1 MRLSPA
7 LAAGIFDL
15 DGVLTRTARV
25 HAAAWKQVFDA
36 LLARQQPPQPPFD
49 AARDYLEHVDGKPR
63 LDGARDF
70 LAARGIALPQGD
82 EGDAPGLQ
90 TLHALGASKN
100 QAFHEV
106 LARDGVEA
114 HPGAA
119 ALLRALRD
127 GGRRTAVV
135 SSSRNA
141 RAVLDAAALAPLL
154 DTVVDG
160 TDAARQRLRG
170 KPAPDLFV
178 EAARRLGVA
187 PARGFVVEDAR
198 SGVAAARSG
207 GFGLVVGMAG
217 RGAAQAEAL
226 RVHGA
231 DLVCQ
236 ELSELTVVNDP
247 CPPALEHLDEI
258 AARLGRGRPAIFLDY
273 DGTLTPIVDRPQDA
287 LLDPPMRE
295 VLGALAARVPL
306 AVVSGRDLGDVRDR
320 VGVAS
325 AYYAGS
331 HGFDIAGPNGERHQH
346 PQAQAR
352 TAALDAAQAMLQA
365 RLFKVQGAL
374 VERKT
379 FSLAVHD
386 RLVADA
392 DLPRVRE
399 AVAAA
404 QVANKG
410 LRVQVG
416 KRVHDFQPDL
426 PWHKGH
432 AVRWLMQA
440 IDGRAAQPGGG
451 QTGSAGAAAGGA
463 ARTERLVPLYIGD
476 DVTDEDAFETLAA
489 DGVTVAVLD
498 APRPTAAQYRLG
510 SADEVRQLLNA
521 LARRLAP
528 GADEG

>member
-1 MRLSPA
+1 
-7 LAAGIFDL
+7 
-15 DGVLTRTARV
+15 
-25 HAAAWKQVFDA
+25 
-36 LLARQQPPQPPFD
+36 
-49 AARDYLEHVDGKPR
+49 
-63 LDGARDF
+63 
-70 LAARGIALPQGD
+70 
-82 EGDAPGLQ
+82 
-90 TLHALGASKN
+90 
-100 QAFHEV
+100 
-106 LARDGVEA
+106 
-114 HPGAA
+114 
-119 ALLRALRD
+119 
-127 GGRRTAVV
+127 
-135 SSSRNA
+135 
-141 RAVLDAAALAPLL
+141 
-154 DTVVDG
+154 
-160 TDAARQRLRG
+160 
-170 KPAPDLFV
+170 
-178 EAARRLGVA
+178 
-187 PARGFVVEDAR
+187 
-198 SGVAAARSG
+198 
-207 GFGLVVGMAG
+207 MAG

-410 LRVQVG
+410 LRVQEG

-432 AVRWLMQA
+432 AVRWLMEA
-440 IDGRAAQPGGG
+440 IGGRAAQSGGG

-463 ARTERLVPLYIGD
+463 APADRLVPLYIGD

-521 LARRLAP
+521 LAGRLAP

>member
-36 LLARQQPPQPPFD
+36 LLERQPPPQPPFD
-49 AARDYLEHVDGKPR
+49 AVRDYLEHVDGKPR

-90 TLHALGASKN
+90 TLHALGALKN

-207 GFGLVVGMAG
+207 GFGLVVGIVG

-226 RVHGA
+226 RAHGA
-231 DLVCQ
+231 DIVCQ
-236 ELSELTVVNDP
+236 DLSELTVVNDP

-258 AARLGRGRPAIFLDY
+258 AARLARGRPAIFLDY

-287 LLDPPMRE
+287 VLDPPMRE
-295 VLGALAARVPL
+295 VLRVLAARVPL

-365 RLFKVQGAL
+365 RLFKLPGVL

-392 DLPRVRE
+392 ELPRVRE

-410 LRVQVG
+410 LRVQEG

-440 IDGRAAQPGGG
+440 IDGRAAQPDGG
-451 QTGSAGAAAGGA
+451 QTGSAGAAAGSA
-463 ARTERLVPLYIGD
+463 APADRLVPLYIGD
-476 DVTDEDAFETLAA
+476 DVTDEDAFETLAP

-510 SADEVRQLLNA
+510 STDEVRQLLDA
-521 LARRLAP
+521 LAGRLAP